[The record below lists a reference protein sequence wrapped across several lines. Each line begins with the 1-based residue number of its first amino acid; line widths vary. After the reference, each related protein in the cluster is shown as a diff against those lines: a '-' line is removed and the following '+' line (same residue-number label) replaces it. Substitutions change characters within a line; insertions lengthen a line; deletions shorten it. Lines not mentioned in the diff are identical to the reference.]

1 MEDVKS
7 IGRLLDRLYQK
18 LGRRYG
24 CLSRPQRRFL
34 QTIASADGIGVK
46 DLSNFLEITAA
57 GATRMLD
64 SLENEGY
71 IERRRQVHDAR
82 HVKVFLTERGVK
94 VLAEADEVYLSRL
107 NELLTSLSS
116 DERRMLNQLLKKV
129 DLTDDGR

>member
-1 MEDVKS
+1 M
-7 IGRLLDRLYQK
+7 
-18 LGRRYG
+18 
-24 CLSRPQRRFL
+24 
-34 QTIASADGIGVK
+34 K